1 MVPLYRGCV
10 TSFKCRLMK
19 TSYKERA
26 QEFKITCLL
35 SNPIT
40 SAMMMAG
47 PKTGRKPKK
56 YIVPSLSLSL
66 SIPLSIYP
74 SNQVEHA
81 DAKLRPFFT
90 QIITYG
96 FVVLVYFGILQCSTF
111 SFCGTLS
118 EMPCLFKPTVPL
130 SPWPQKQERFFL
142 PGRGGEESAEGRRA
156 RGGGRLLPFA
166 FSFITHSRP
175 EVGNDANVI

>member
-1 MVPLYRGCV
+1 MSPYENVIQRKGTGIQNHMSPL
-10 TSFKCRLMK
+10 
-19 TSYKERA
+19 
-26 QEFKITCLL
+26 
-35 SNPIT
+35 
-40 SAMMMAG
+40 MAG
-47 PKTGRKPKK
+47 PKKGRKPKK

-96 FVVLVYFGILQCSTF
+96 FVVYFGILQCSTF
-111 SFCGTLS
+111 SLCGTLS

-142 PGRGGEESAEGRRA
+142 PGRGGEESAGGR
-156 RGGGRLLPFA
+156 RGGGCLLPFA
-166 FSFITHSRP
+166 FSFISHSRPP